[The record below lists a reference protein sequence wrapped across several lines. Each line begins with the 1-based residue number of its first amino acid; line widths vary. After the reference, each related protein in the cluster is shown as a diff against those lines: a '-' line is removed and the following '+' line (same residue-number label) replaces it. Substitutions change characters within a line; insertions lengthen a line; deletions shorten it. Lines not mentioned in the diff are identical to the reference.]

1 MYPAIAASRSPESLY
16 IDTTSLISKYNSSNL
31 YASTVFISPFTPP
44 SRTPLRTVRQ
54 ISLLSPQSLL
64 PTLSV
69 SSDHPQCPHKIRQG
83 STEPNARTQP
93 GVDQCAYHI
102 DTSVP
107 PPPLVPDDLM
117 TSTGDDLPGC
127 VIERDQADL
136 LRLWYYFHH
145 VSCHACPSPFSRLSG
160 FLDYVVPTACF
171 LPEAYT
177 TADAFCII
185 CLISSGVFPAYESS
199 WMMIVHSPFLIVSTT
214 TYTTSLIFMHP

>member
-102 DTSVP
+102 DASVP
-107 PPPLVPDDLM
+107 PPPLVPDDLV
-117 TSTGDDLPGC
+117 TSAGDDLPGC
-127 VIERDQADL
+127 VMQRDQAEL
-136 LRLWYYFHH
+136 LRMYCDFF
-145 VSCHACPSPFSRLSG
+145 HACPSFPSPRTGISG
-160 FLDYVVPTACF
+160 RFYMSSCYRCAHRPRTL
-171 LPEAYT
+171 L
-177 TADAFCII
+177 
-185 CLISSGVFPAYESS
+185 CLAVFQ
-199 WMMIVHSPFLIVSTT
+199 SPFFQPVRIKHDRAVFVQRVLPPGKR
-214 TYTTSLIFMHP
+214 LAGRRERPH